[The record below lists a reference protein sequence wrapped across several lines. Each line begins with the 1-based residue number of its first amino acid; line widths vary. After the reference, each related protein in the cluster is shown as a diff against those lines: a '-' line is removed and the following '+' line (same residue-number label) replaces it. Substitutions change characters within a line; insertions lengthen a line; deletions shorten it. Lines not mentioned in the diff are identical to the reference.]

1 MGKTKYVNPTKEEPK
16 ILTKTRRKTPKIQVK
31 HTLVKSDSY
40 YVHIPDNYMDNENFP
55 EDAEIKKMFIDNINE
70 NGFFDKKLNATAL
83 NGICKE
89 QHAITQNLK
98 MQANG
103 SMVLYI
109 ENNDDVKAAATIRL
123 DFFEKDYEE
132 EEEEEEKPYEI
143 ENIRIF
149 TFCSKEPG
157 YGKKLMNKIINLFYV
172 GIDNGYIL
180 EDAKIVLNYT
190 QHSKPFYIK
199 LGFDCTDTHNE
210 LCYFD
215 GNMIVPEKYRAG
227 GKTKRNNKSGKTT
240 RRRRSNK

>member
-1 MGKTKYVNPTKEEPK
+1 MGKTKYVNPKKEESK
-16 ILTKTRRKTPKIQVK
+16 ILTKTFRKKPP
-31 HTLVKSDSY
+31 LSKSDSY

-55 EDAEIKKMFIDNINE
+55 EDAEIKKTFIDNINA
-70 NGFFDKKLNATAL
+70 NGVFNKNLNAGQL

-98 MQANG
+98 MQASG

-132 EEEEEEKPYEI
+132 DEEEEEKPYEI

-190 QHSKPFYIK
+190 EHSKPFYIK
-199 LGFDCTDTHNE
+199 LGFDCTDTVNE

-215 GNMIVPEKYRAG
+215 GNMTVPKEYRAG
-227 GKTKRNNKSGKTT
+227 RKTKRNNKRCKTT